1 MVGREDWLS
10 VASADDVDDVRER
23 ILTGYRDGKPFTP
36 YVSTLDL
43 PPATRVLDFG
53 CGLGRNFPYL
63 TSMARHIVGFD
74 LPPMIE
80 RCRSLPD
87 RPAVDLTSDWNHV
100 RSSNFD
106 LIFATLVLQHI
117 ETDACRSYLEDFAR
131 MAPAAYVLTRVRSDF
146 DLNVLDVIGRTQLF
160 DPSDCVEVEH
170 DPATHQLRV
179 LCRQPFDDVRRLAD
193 GGHYEVLLRTR

>member
-10 VASADDVDDVRER
+10 VASADEVDEVRER

-36 YVSTLDL
+36 YVPTVAL
-43 PPATRVLDFG
+43 PPVSRVLDFG

-63 TSMARHIVGFD
+63 TSIAAHVVGFD

-80 RCRSLPD
+80 RCRSLLD
-87 RPAVDLTSDWNHV
+87 RSAAELTSNWDDV
-100 RSSNFD
+100 RSSHFD

-117 ETDACRSYLEDFAR
+117 ETDACRMYLEDFAR
-131 MAPAAYVLTRVRSDF
+131 IAPATYVLTRVRSDF
-146 DLNVLDVIGRTQLF
+146 DLNVLDLIWRTQLF
-160 DPSDCVEVEH
+160 DPSDCVEVDH

-179 LCRQPFDDVRRLAD
+179 LSRQPFDDVRRLAD
-193 GGHYEVLLRTR
+193 GGHFELLLRRQ